1 MGSSTGQP
9 SWKSPFMNQQTLE
22 TKTFTWRL
30 RPHLTTATPSID
42 VNTTRSTKSFSSS
55 TTGGSSR
62 PSTSS
67 VANASSSLV
76 HSANQEQHDSFLR
89 FQEFEIECG
98 QSLEMHCMWT
108 LYIVSCGS
116 NHNSNTNIT
125 SSSTSNSDF
134 VGLFLQKILK
144 SGRQDQP
151 DYLLSVIND
160 DEIAVRYKIE
170 IMDRE
175 GEVLYTKDCETT
187 ARDKLEVGYW
197 DWRKIV
203 PVAKFHCCGKS
214 QPKDASHSADECL
227 LLMRVSFTMI
237 NRRKDIG
244 KSRLPVTVGSPEEE
258 ETNRMEAANAFV
270 NLVTNSNSLQPDV
283 IIELTNRKRFLVHK
297 KILTG
302 RSPVFLK
309 MLSANMNEK
318 ARGVVKVEDISANTM
333 ELVLKFI
340 YTGQLEE
347 EWTTNPVTVTEL
359 IYASEKYWLPALK
372 EFCNKHLVRAAT
384 KTNCYKLM
392 EVAQLHNLEQ
402 ATDDLMAFASEGISS
417 SSSSRKP
424 SEESV
429 ELSDKLL

>member
-1 MGSSTGQP
+1 M
-9 SWKSPFMNQQTLE
+9 
-22 TKTFTWRL
+22 
-30 RPHLTTATPSID
+30 HSIW
-42 VNTTRSTKSFSSS
+42 N
-55 TTGGSSR
+55 
-62 PSTSS
+62 
-67 VANASSSLV
+67 
-76 HSANQEQHDSFLR
+76 
-89 FQEFEIECG
+89 
-98 QSLEMHCMWT
+98 
-108 LYIVSCGS
+108 LYVVSCGS
-116 NHNSNTNIT
+116 NHNSNTNIV

-134 VGLFLQKILK
+134 IGLFLQKILK
-144 SGRQDQP
+144 PSRQNQP

-160 DEIAVRYKIE
+160 DEILVRYKIE
-170 IMDRE
+170 IMDRD
-175 GEVLYTKDCETT
+175 GEVLYTKECETL

-214 QPKDASHSADECL
+214 QGKGATNSADECL
-227 LLMRVSFTMI
+227 LLMRLSFTMI
-237 NRRKDIG
+237 NRRKDVG
-244 KSRLPVTVGSPEEE
+244 KARLPSAVTVVDPSEELE
-258 ETNRMEAANAFV
+258 SRKEAANAFV
-270 NLVTNSNSLQPDV
+270 NLVTNSASLQPDV

-297 KILTG
+297 KILAG

-309 MLSANMNEK
+309 MLSADMNEK
-318 ARGVVKVEDISANTM
+318 RRGLVKVEDISAHTM

-347 EWTTNPVTVTEL
+347 EWTTNPVTATEL

-417 SSSSRKP
+417 SGSSRKP

-429 ELSDKLL
+429 AIDLSAK